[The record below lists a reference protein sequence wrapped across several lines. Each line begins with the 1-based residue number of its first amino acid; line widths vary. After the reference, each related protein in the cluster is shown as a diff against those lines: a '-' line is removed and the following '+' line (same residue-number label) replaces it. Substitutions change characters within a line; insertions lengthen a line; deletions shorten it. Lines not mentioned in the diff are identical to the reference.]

1 MCRSALRDVRFSHV
15 WPTMWHIIIFQNG
28 FDATGFYNSFHSLIL
43 TGSIIHYLATK
54 SQIGF
59 ASYTYIE

>member
-1 MCRSALRDVRFSHV
+1 MLGLVTSGQQCGILLSSK
-15 WPTMWHIIIFQNG
+15 NG

-59 ASYTYIE
+59 ASYTYIYRIVM